1 MKTMADVTWWAE
13 RLDAW
18 SADGLNV
25 DAWRETLEREE
36 GLASELLL
44 SFEAMIARNSSLR
57 RRVIDSTIS
66 QEEKGEWLRRLDET
80 ASTDSLIDKWEAEG
94 RKRHPWEP
102 FAHRAKTKWSERG
115 KENKLSQLVSRLN
128 RLDPSSISATQPL
141 LVMIGDPNSEETLS
155 ELIAEI
161 ELGESKR
168 RKVIEEMVALLETD
182 GISATDALEMSI
194 ADALDHLTDL
204 QVDADSRR
212 TIRLRIEHD
221 IRPFDGELAEHLLD
235 SDENNLAEQVDSIV
249 KNFRAR
255 LDSLNNSIDEWRN
268 KGVTM
273 PHSGRIRPEE
283 LLEWETNIHEV
294 EKAVEIHLRALERWK
309 DFEILWPDRTAG
321 VSIVGHL
328 EHTEEFVDFVDSLDH
343 EWREL
348 ELDGMALIGGWEDQ
362 GFAMDMWRIRL
373 ADEPRSALAWLKSE
387 EPRYRQAAGLCNYLL
402 SLDTS
407 LENEEEVL
415 RRIAILREF
424 DLDDALL
431 EEMDLWIDSKGRRT
445 ARHRSMLELE
455 WSDTVRSGGALDVA
469 TSSLSLAEFENLI
482 ASSRLSSHRMAV
494 PIDRLGEKLKSEID
508 SWTANGFSTE
518 FLLELLDED
527 PMEMAIRISGIRD
540 CVAGHERLR
549 RRIAALDWTRGPEIS
564 VAIDV
569 DLARPDRLAALEDS
583 IPILAAELASSE
595 VQDEHF
601 VYHPWKPSV
610 KRHPVLVPAS
620 QTTVDDAMEAIL
632 EEMENSETVPVEEEV
647 VVEEEIAEP
656 VAEVIEEVAPQ
667 LEEAPLKITP
677 VEAIIENVSSP
688 IQEYIGEVSENLD
701 ALVKLL
707 RMLGLDEEAISLD
720 DDGVKVLGEIRRSL
734 ASNVGKEPRDM
745 RVDRLLRLT
754 LRLIPTGD
762 EYDSRRLSMIAELS
776 ELAEKL
782 SNWTRIR
789 LEARHKGGEGRLL
802 ADSILLGQALIRIP
816 GPGTP
821 IPLIAD
827 ELPLPSSDDI
837 RGLGEAVTR
846 LSRRVGLPA
855 SGGIN

>member
-1 MKTMADVTWWAE
+1 MKMMSDVAWWAE
-13 RLDAW
+13 RLGAW

-25 DAWRETLEREE
+25 EIWKETLEREE

-44 SFEAMIARNSSLR
+44 SFEAIVSRNSSLR

-66 QEEKGEWLRRLDET
+66 HAEKSEWLDLLDDV
-80 ASTDSLIDKWEAEG
+80 ASTDSLIDKWEADG

-115 KENKLSQLVSRLN
+115 KEGKLLQLVSRLN
-128 RLDPSSISATQPL
+128 RLDSSSTSATQPL
-141 LVMIGDPNSEETLS
+141 LVMFDDPNSEEALS
-155 ELIAEI
+155 QLITEI
-161 ELGESKR
+161 ELSESKR
-168 RKVIEEMVALLETD
+168 RKVIEEMVTLLETD
-182 GISATDALEMSI
+182 GINAVDALEMSI
-194 ADALDHLTDL
+194 TDALEYLTEL

-221 IRPFDGELAEHLLD
+221 VRPFDVELAESLL
-235 SDENNLAEQVDSIV
+235 ENEDRNLAEQVDSIM
-249 KNFRAR
+249 KNFRNR
-255 LDSLNNSIDEWRN
+255 LDSLNDSIEEWRN

-273 PHSGRIRPEE
+273 PHLDRIRPEE
-283 LLEWETNIHEV
+283 LLEWEANIHEV
-294 EKAVEIHLRALERWK
+294 EKTVEIHLRALERWK
-309 DFEILWPDRTAG
+309 DFEMLWPDRTAG
-321 VSIVGHL
+321 VSIVGRL

-348 ELDGMALIGGWEDQ
+348 ELEGMALIGGWEDQ

-373 ADEPRSALAWLKSE
+373 ADEPRSALAWLKAE
-387 EPRYRQAAGLCNYLL
+387 EGRYRKAAELSNYLL
-402 SLDTS
+402 SIDTS

-431 EEMDLWIDSKGRRT
+431 EEMELWIDSKGRRT

-455 WSDTVRSGGALDVA
+455 WSDIVRSGGALDVA

-482 ASSRLSSHRMAV
+482 ASSRLSSRRLAV
-494 PIDRLGEKLKSEID
+494 PIDRLEDKLKIEID
-508 SWTANGFSTE
+508 SWSALGFSTD
-518 FLLELLDED
+518 FLHELLDEN
-527 PMEMAIRISGIRD
+527 PMEVAIRISGIRD
-540 CVAGHERLR
+540 SVAGHEKLR

-564 VAIDV
+564 VAIDI
-569 DLARPDRLAALEDS
+569 DLARPDRLVALEDS
-583 IPILAAELASSE
+583 IPLLAAELASSE

-610 KRHPVLVPAS
+610 KKHPVLVPAP

-632 EEMENSETVPVEEEV
+632 EEMENSEVVKIEEET
-647 VVEEEIAEP
+647 
-656 VAEVIEEVAPQ
+656 AEVLPETIEEVAPQ
-667 LEEAPLKITP
+667 LEEKHLEITP
-677 VEAIIENVSSP
+677 VEAIDEIVSKP
-688 IQEYIGEVSENLD
+688 VEGVSENLE

-707 RMLGLDEEAISLD
+707 RSLGLDEEAVSLD
-720 DDGVKVLGEIRRSL
+720 DDGVKVLGDIRRSL

-745 RVDRLLRLT
+745 RIDRLLRLT

-762 EYDSRRLSMIAELS
+762 EYDSRRLSMISELA

-782 SNWTRIR
+782 SNWTRMR

-802 ADSILLGQALIRIP
+802 ADSMLLGLALNRIP
-816 GPGTP
+816 GPGAP
-821 IPLIAD
+821 VPLIAD
-827 ELPLPSSDDI
+827 ELSLPDSGDIQGLSD
-837 RGLGEAVTR
+837 AVSR
-846 LSRRVGLPA
+846 LSRRVKLPA

>member
-1 MKTMADVTWWAE
+1 MADVTWWAE

-25 DAWRETLEREE
+25 EDWRETLERED

-44 SFEAMIARNSSLR
+44 SFEAMITRNSSLR

-66 QEEKGEWLRRLDET
+66 HEEKGEWLRRLDE
-80 ASTDSLIDKWEAEG
+80 APSTDSLIDKWEAEG

-141 LVMIGDPNSEETLS
+141 LVMIADPNSDEALS

-168 RKVIEEMVALLETD
+168 RKVIEEMVAMLESD

-194 ADALDHLTDL
+194 TDALDHLTDL

-221 IRPFDGELAEHLLD
+221 VRPFDDELAERLLD

-249 KNFRAR
+249 KNFRTR

-273 PHSGRIRPEE
+273 PNSDRIRPEE

-309 DFEILWPDRTAG
+309 DFDILWPDRTAG

-348 ELDGMALIGGWEDQ
+348 ELDGMALIGGWEDR
-362 GFAMDMWRIRL
+362 GFAMDMWRVRL
-373 ADEPRSALAWLKSE
+373 ADEPRSALAWLKGE
-387 EPRYRQAAGLCNYLL
+387 EGRYRQAADLCNYLL

-424 DLDDALL
+424 DLDDHLL

-445 ARHRSMLELE
+445 ARHRAMLELE
-455 WSDTVRSGGALDVA
+455 WSDIVRSGGALDVP

-482 ASSRLSSHRMAV
+482 ASSRLSSRRMAV
-494 PIDRLGEKLKSEID
+494 PVDRLGEKLKGEID

-518 FLLELLDED
+518 FLLDLLEED
-527 PMEMAIRISGIRD
+527 PMEVAIRISGIRD
-540 CVAGHERLR
+540 SVTGHERLR

-564 VAIDV
+564 VAIDI
-569 DLARPDRLAALEDS
+569 DLSRPDRLASLEDS

-601 VYHPWKPSV
+601 VYHPWKPSM

-632 EEMENSETVPVEEEV
+632 EEMENSEAVPVEEEDEV
-647 VVEEEIAEP
+647 AEEEIAEP
-656 VAEVIEEVAPQ
+656 VADIVEEVAPQ
-667 LEEAPLKITP
+667 LEETPLEITP
-677 VEAIIENVSSP
+677 VEAIDDQISKPQDDIE
-688 IQEYIGEVSENLD
+688 EVSENLGT
-701 ALVKLL
+701 LVKLL
-707 RMLGLDEEAISLD
+707 RSLGLDEEAISLD
-720 DDGVKVLGEIRRSL
+720 DDGIKVLGEVRRTL

-745 RVDRLLRLT
+745 RIDRLLRLA

-802 ADSILLGQALIRIP
+802 EDSMLLGQALIRIP

-846 LSRRVGLPA
+846 LSRRVALPA

>member
-1 MKTMADVTWWAE
+1 MADVTWWAE

-25 DAWRETLEREE
+25 EDWRETLERED

-44 SFEAMIARNSSLR
+44 SFEAMITRNSSLR

-66 QEEKGEWLRRLDET
+66 HEEKGKWLRRLDE
-80 ASTDSLIDKWEAEG
+80 APSTDSLIDKWEAEG

-141 LVMIGDPNSEETLS
+141 LVMIADPNSDEALS

-168 RKVIEEMVALLETD
+168 RKVIEEMVAMLESD

-194 ADALDHLTDL
+194 TDALDHLTGL

-221 IRPFDGELAEHLLD
+221 VRPFDDELAERLLD

-249 KNFRAR
+249 KNFRTR

-273 PHSGRIRPEE
+273 PNSDRIRPEE

-309 DFEILWPDRTAG
+309 DFDILWPDRTAG

-348 ELDGMALIGGWEDQ
+348 ELDGMALIGGWEDR
-362 GFAMDMWRIRL
+362 GFAMDMWRVRL
-373 ADEPRSALAWLKSE
+373 ADEPRSALAWLKGE
-387 EPRYRQAAGLCNYLL
+387 EGRYRQAADLCNYLL
-402 SLDTS
+402 ALDTS

-424 DLDDALL
+424 DLDDHLL

-445 ARHRSMLELE
+445 ARHRAMLELE
-455 WSDTVRSGGALDVA
+455 WSDIVRSGGALDVP

-482 ASSRLSSHRMAV
+482 ASSRLSSRRMAV
-494 PIDRLGEKLKSEID
+494 PVDRLGEKLKGEID

-518 FLLELLDED
+518 FLLDLLEED
-527 PMEMAIRISGIRD
+527 PMEVAIRISGIRD
-540 CVAGHERLR
+540 SVTGHERLR

-564 VAIDV
+564 VAIDI
-569 DLARPDRLAALEDS
+569 DLSRPDRLASLEDS

-601 VYHPWKPSV
+601 VYHPWKPSM

-632 EEMENSETVPVEEEV
+632 EEMENSEAVPVEEEDEV
-647 VVEEEIAEP
+647 AEEEIVEP
-656 VAEVIEEVAPQ
+656 VADVVEEVAPQ
-667 LEEAPLKITP
+667 LEETPLEITP
-677 VEAIIENVSSP
+677 VEAIDDQISKP
-688 IQEYIGEVSENLD
+688 QDDIKEVSENLGT
-701 ALVKLL
+701 LVKLL
-707 RMLGLDEEAISLD
+707 RSLGLDEEAISLD
-720 DDGVKVLGEIRRSL
+720 DDGIKVLGEVRRTL

-745 RVDRLLRLT
+745 RIDRLLRLA

-802 ADSILLGQALIRIP
+802 EDSMLLGQALIRIP

-846 LSRRVGLPA
+846 LSRRVALPA